1 MKCQQRLEQWN
12 KELRDEW
19 AVISDRSGTIHCFL
33 VIEHLNIIFY

>member
-19 AVISDRSGTIHCFL
+19 AVLSDRSGDDK
-33 VIEHLNIIFY
+33 II